1 MFGTRAHWLVTTG
14 FCVNH
19 LIANWFSLMAGCRG
33 NNPTL
38 SLDLI
43 SYYLNLYR
51 TCLYIEFFSFLLNF
65 LEALNWSIFW
75 LLFVW
80 GQVNQASEP

>member
-1 MFGTRAHWLVTTG
+1 MVGTRAHWLVTTG

-33 NNPTL
+33 NNPTR
-38 SLDLI
+38 SLYLI

-51 TCLYIEFFSFLLNF
+51 TCLYIEFFFLFKFSGGIKSVHF
-65 LEALNWSIFW
+65 LVVVCLGTGKS
-75 LLFVW
+75 
-80 GQVNQASEP
+80 GQ